1 MVKGGLVSPHWERA
15 SQLWFLSDTAAMMK
29 YGKSELKIYVS
40 TRNELMSRC
49 FWSRRERGGRGALCS
64 FSITGGPFQ
73 YTGWGGDTEMQEYK
87 DTEIQ
92 KYKRGKCR

>member
-15 SQLWFLSDTAAMMK
+15 SQLWFLSDTAAMIK

-64 FSITGGPFQ
+64 FSITGGLSNIQ
-73 YTGWGGDTEMQEYK
+73 AGGKTQK
-87 DTEIQ
+87 CRNTKIQ